1 MSAHMPSDR
10 SFQLLE
16 VVPSRMESTPAV
28 ARRNWPDN
36 TKARIVEEALA
47 PDVNVSA
54 VARRY
59 GISPSQLFGWR
70 RKAVAKG
77 QVKRRDAPDEDAEP
91 QVASSRLASVVPR
104 SVLALRSARIIF
116 VVSFELS
123 GPHDPL
129 RCEGVPGQSAGGL
142 PERS

>member
-16 VVPSRMESTPAV
+16 VVPGRMDSSPTV
-28 ARRNWPDN
+28 GRRNWPDE

-59 GISPSQLFGWR
+59 GMSPSQLFGWR
-70 RKAVAKG
+70 RKAIAKG
-77 QVKRRDAPDEDAEP
+77 QVERLDGPDEDAGTGGGVIEIGIAG
-91 QVASSRLASVVPR
+91 VSVRVGPMVSEDHLR
-104 SVLALRSARIIF
+104 RVIRAVRSA
-116 VVSFELS
+116 
-123 GPHDPL
+123 
-129 RCEGVPGQSAGGL
+129 
-142 PERS
+142 

>member
-16 VVPSRMESTPAV
+16 VVPSRMENSPAV
-28 ARRNWPDN
+28 ARRNWPDE

-59 GISPSQLFGWR
+59 GMSPSQLFGWR
-70 RKAVAKG
+70 RKAIAKG
-77 QVKRRDAPDEDAEP
+77 QVERREEPGEEVGASGGVIEIGIAGATVRVGPMVSEDHLRRVLRA
-91 QVASSRLASVVPR
+91 VP
-104 SVLALRSARIIF
+104 SA
-116 VVSFELS
+116 
-123 GPHDPL
+123 
-129 RCEGVPGQSAGGL
+129 
-142 PERS
+142 

>member
-16 VVPSRMESTPAV
+16 VVPSRMDSSPAV
-28 ARRNWPDN
+28 GRRNWPDE

-59 GISPSQLFGWR
+59 GMSPSQLFGWR
-70 RKAVAKG
+70 RKAIAKG
-77 QVKRRDAPDEDAEP
+77 QVERREVPDDDAGTSGGIVEIGIEGATVRVGPAVSEDHLRR
-91 QVASSRLASVVPR
+91 VLRVIR
-104 SVLALRSARIIF
+104 ST
-116 VVSFELS
+116 
-123 GPHDPL
+123 
-129 RCEGVPGQSAGGL
+129 
-142 PERS
+142 

>member
-16 VVPSRMESTPAV
+16 VVPSRMENSPAV
-28 ARRNWPDN
+28 GRRNWPDE

-59 GISPSQLFGWR
+59 GMSPSQLFGWR
-70 RKAVAKG
+70 RKAIARGEVE
-77 QVKRRDAPDEDAEP
+77 RREAPGEDAGTSGGVIEIGIAGAMVRVGP
-91 QVASSRLASVVPR
+91 MVSEDHLRR
-104 SVLALRSARIIF
+104 VLRAVRSA
-116 VVSFELS
+116 
-123 GPHDPL
+123 
-129 RCEGVPGQSAGGL
+129 
-142 PERS
+142 

>member
-28 ARRNWPDN
+28 ARRNWPDE
-36 TKARIVEEALA
+36 TKARIVAEALA

-54 VARRY
+54 VARRH

-70 RKAVAKG
+70 RQAISQG
-77 QVKRRDAPDEDAEP
+77 QVERLDAPGEEAGTSGGVIEISIAGAMVRVGSMVSEDHLRRVLRAI
-91 QVASSRLASVVPR
+91 R
-104 SVLALRSARIIF
+104 SV
-116 VVSFELS
+116 
-123 GPHDPL
+123 
-129 RCEGVPGQSAGGL
+129 
-142 PERS
+142 

>member
-16 VVPSRMESTPAV
+16 VVPSRIESTPAV
-28 ARRNWPDN
+28 ARRNWPDE

-54 VARRY
+54 VARRH

-70 RKAVAKG
+70 RKAISQG
-77 QVKRRDAPDEDAEP
+77 QVERLDALSEDACTVGGVIEIGIAGAT
-91 QVASSRLASVVPR
+91 VRVGSMVSEDHLRRVLRAIR
-104 SVLALRSARIIF
+104 SV
-116 VVSFELS
+116 
-123 GPHDPL
+123 
-129 RCEGVPGQSAGGL
+129 
-142 PERS
+142 